1 MAGTHSNGANLYG
14 PMPVRLYNTLTQKIE
29 DFVPKTPGK
38 VKLYVC
44 GITVYDLAHA
54 GHGRTYTTFDVL
66 VRFLRARGFEVDHCQ
81 NVTDVDD
88 KIVNRAKERGEDPLA
103 LSRRMDELAN
113 QHLAAIG
120 CLKPAFMPRVSST
133 IDGIIDVTQ
142 KLIAKGH
149 AYVAETPNGND
160 VYYGVRSFDGYGK
173 LSRRNL
179 DELRAGAS
187 DRLAEGAADIKKD
200 PLDFALWKSV
210 AADAFGFQSPWG
222 KGRPGW
228 HIECSAMA
236 LKELG
241 EQIDI
246 HGGGMD
252 LVFPHHENEIAQSEA
267 CTGKEFSRFWMH
279 GGFLEIDSEK
289 MAKSLGN
296 FVTIKDVLDHNDP
309 EAYRYFV
316 LGTHYRGPLSF
327 DVEKHEDGRVTFPGL
342 DEAERRMDYFY
353 AARDALASI
362 AGEHAATES
371 NILQGQAA
379 VVATAKEKV
388 LDALDRDL
396 NTPVALSVLAELGK
410 AANEIV
416 MQAPK
421 MKKDPA
427 KLEAL
432 QGLAASAVHSLQ
444 AACAPLGLMQ
454 ATSEEYWART
464 KARRLRLRGLDHTK
478 IDAKVAERT
487 EARKAKDFARADAI
501 RKELAQN
508 AVEIFDAGGDTSS
521 WKITL

>member
-1 MAGTHSNGANLYG
+1 
-14 PMPVRLYNTLTQKIE
+14 MPVRLYNTLTQKVE
-29 DFVPKTPGK
+29 DFVPHEPGK

-66 VRFLRARGFEVDHCQ
+66 VRFLRARGFEVSHCQ

-88 KIVNRAKERGEDPLA
+88 KIVNRAKERGEDPLS
-103 LSRRMDELAN
+103 LSKRMGELADE
-113 QHLAAIG
+113 HLAAIG
-120 CLKPAFMPRVSST
+120 CLKPTAMPRVSTT
-133 IDGIIDVTQ
+133 IDGIVEITQ
-142 KLIAKGH
+142 KLIDKGH
-149 AYVAETPNGND
+149 AYVVDTPQGKD
-160 VYYGVRSFDGYGK
+160 VYYAVRNFPGYGK

-179 DELRAGAS
+179 DDLRAGAS
-187 DRLAEGAADIKKD
+187 ERLAEGAADVKRD
-200 PLDFALWKSV
+200 PLDFALWK
-210 AADAFGFQSPWG
+210 AAGPDGFGFDSPWG

-236 LKELG
+236 AKVLG

-252 LVFPHHENEIAQSEA
+252 LIFPHHENEIAQSEA
-267 CTGKEFSRFWMH
+267 ATGKEFSRYWMH

-296 FVTIKDVLDHNDP
+296 FVTIKDVLEKNDP
-309 EAYRYFV
+309 EGYRYFI

-327 DVEKHEDGRVTFPGL
+327 DVEKHADGRVTFPGL
-342 DEAERRMDYFY
+342 DEAERRMDYLY
-353 AARDALASI
+353 ATRDALVSL
-362 AGEHAATES
+362 AGDSEPGEP
-371 NILQGQAA
+371 NILQGQAKI
-379 VVATAKEKV
+379 VAEAPEKV
-388 LDALDRDL
+388 LEALDRDL

-427 KLEAL
+427 KLDAVKK
-432 QGLAASAVHSLQ
+432 LAAAAVRSLD

-454 ATSEEYWART
+454 APSEVYWKRT
-464 KARRLRLRGLDHTK
+464 KERRLRLRGLDAST
-478 IDAKVAERT
+478 IDAKVAERS
-487 EARKAKDFARADAI
+487 EARKAKDFAKADAI
-501 RKELAQN
+501 RKELGEVG
-508 AVEIFDAGGDTSS
+508 VEIFDAGETSS
-521 WKITL
+521 WKIAL